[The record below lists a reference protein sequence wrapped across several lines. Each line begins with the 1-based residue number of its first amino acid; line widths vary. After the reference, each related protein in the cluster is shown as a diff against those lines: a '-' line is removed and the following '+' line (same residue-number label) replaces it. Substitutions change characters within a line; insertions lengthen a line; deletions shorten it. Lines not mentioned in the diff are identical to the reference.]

1 MGHGERAFAYFMENA
16 PSAQNDRAEIR
27 RLEPYCYGQFT
38 EGRASKHPGRSHVH
52 WLTGTASTMMVGCVE
67 GILGIRPDLTG
78 ITLEPSIPKSWESLE
93 IQKDFRGKRLHIT
106 IQNPD
111 KRESGVKTLILNGR
125 ELEGSHIPASLLLEE
140 NEIILT
146 L

>member
-1 MGHGERAFAYFMENA
+1 
-16 PSAQNDRAEIR
+16 
-27 RLEPYCYGQFT
+27 
-38 EGRASKHPGRSHVH
+38 
-52 WLTGTASTMMVGCVE
+52 MMVGCVE

>member
-1 MGHGERAFAYFMENA
+1 M
-16 PSAQNDRAEIR
+16 
-27 RLEPYCYGQFT
+27 
-38 EGRASKHPGRSHVH
+38 
-52 WLTGTASTMMVGCVE
+52 E

-78 ITLEPSIPKSWESLE
+78 ITIEPSIPKSWEHLE

-111 KRESGVKTLILNGR
+111 KRESGVKTLVLNGR